1 LLLSLSIDSCESV
14 LQRCVLGVNLVVDWG
29 NTVDVRHELIM
40 VSSVEGGVD
49 AILPIKPGVDFFW
62 VEVEGEDDWSSGGWS
77 ELNKPET
84 VVIVLCSCPVG
95 FISVLDGPLL
105 HSSAVYAF

>member
-1 LLLSLSIDSCESV
+1 
-14 LQRCVLGVNLVVDWG
+14 LVD
-29 NTVDVRHELIM
+29 LI
-40 VSSVEGGVD
+40 VEGSN
-49 AILPIKPGVDFFW
+49 AIHVGHDFVVVPSIHKFVQGILLIEPGVDFFW
-62 VEVEGEDDWSSGGWS
+62 LEVEGEDDWSSGGWS

-105 HSSAVYAF
+105 HSRAVYAI